1 MKNPLRHFSG
11 RGISIVKAK
20 VEKQQEKIHF
30 LLLLLYFRIIA
41 YVLSNFFPDFS
52 QVFPIAEHKAV
63 YVSIITYSSAV
74 NAPAIFPLPPTGGRG
89 YCAIPP
95 GGPRSPRRRPIYSP
109 EAALC

>member
-1 MKNPLRHFSG
+1 MY
-11 RGISIVKAK
+11 
-20 VEKQQEKIHF
+20 F

-74 NAPAIFPLPPTGGRG
+74 NAPAIFPLPPTGGKG

-95 GGPRSPRRRPIYSP
+95 GGPRNPRRRPIYSP
-109 EAALC
+109 EADLC

>member
-1 MKNPLRHFSG
+1 MYS
-11 RGISIVKAK
+11 
-20 VEKQQEKIHF
+20 

-74 NAPAIFPLPPTGGRG
+74 NAPAIFPLPLTGGRG
-89 YCAIPP
+89 VLYDTPQEAA
-95 GGPRSPRRRPIYSP
+95 RSPAGGYYTAQRLLYADYS
-109 EAALC
+109 